1 MNLKSLHGSR
11 LCKCRLRQKTPRIN
25 AYILFFQFSR
35 MGFFNFLTGK
45 KATPPTAPL
54 PAAGPAV
61 QKPDTLKAGL
71 LGRTFT
77 RNINYVPI
85 PSELAKDFEMNAN
98 PDRLRSGINKKRA
111 NNAKLGDKA
120 FFVNTEFDYMDTL
133 PMVNGKEGTNGPK
146 QKTATLKAR
155 FYGRNSANA
164 VKTYRNFKKTIS
176 NSKKAEFNTRE
187 KAFLSGLQTT
197 SKAAAA
203 AAAAKA
209 AEDARAAAFAAAGRP
224 LPGGPKPSTS
234 ATVSQPK
241 TLNKPAN
248 TTAKAAN
255 VPKTSNAAKAAN
267 TTAKAANVPKTSNAA
282 KAANTPAK
290 AANVPKTSNA
300 AKAANTTAKA
310 ANAPKAPT
318 SLPRANSEP
327 IPQVPQTPTA
337 AYGSV
342 STPSAPSTQAAPA
355 APSTSST
362 SSTSSTAAAKA
373 PTTPPSVPGAGTG
386 LLGGGRVTLKRKA
399 SKKSKRKAL

>member
-120 FFVNTEFDYMDTL
+120 FFVNTEFDYMDTI

-187 KAFLSGLQTT
+187 KAFLSGLQST

-248 TTAKAAN
+248 T
-255 VPKTSNAAKAAN
+255 S
-267 TTAKAANVPKTSNAA
+267 
-282 KAANTPAK
+282 AK

-318 SLPRANSEP
+318 TLPRANSES

-342 STPSAPSTQAAPA
+342 STPSPPSTQAAPA

-386 LLGGGRVTLKRKA
+386 LLGGGRVTRKRKA

>member
-1 MNLKSLHGSR
+1 
-11 LCKCRLRQKTPRIN
+11 
-25 AYILFFQFSR
+25 

-133 PMVNGKEGTNGPK
+133 PMVNGKEGANGPK

-176 NSKKAEFNTRE
+176 NSKKAEFNARE

-248 TTAKAAN
+248 KPANKPVNKPANTAAKAAN
-255 VPKTSNAAKAAN
+255 APKTSNAAKS
-267 TTAKAANVPKTSNAA
+267 V
-282 KAANTPAK
+282 
-290 AANVPKTSNA
+290 
-300 AKAANTTAKA
+300 NTTAKA

-318 SLPRANSEP
+318 TLPRANSEP
-327 IPQVPQTPTA
+327 LLQVRQTPTDA
-337 AYGSV
+337 FGSV
-342 STPSAPSTQAAPA
+342 STPSPPVPLGSPPPSAPSTPA
-355 APSTSST
+355 APST

-386 LLGGGRVTLKRKA
+386 LLGGGRVTRKRKA